1 MTVDG
6 ARSVFSPH
14 ESPLANRVSQERN
27 RIASGQTFRG
37 ENCASEHPEPPAL
50 AHPARPVPLCPAAH
64 SQGADP
70 GVETRTATMCTRTTR
85 QNVVSVASPRAQRHR
100 LPGHARAV
108 RVGASTQSL
117 KNRAS
122 ADRAT
127 SGPGVQRSPPVL
139 RDLCALLAQST
150 DPARVPHR
158 VVGRDSPSVIID
170 NIRDAKW
177 SFSRFEPWVRIRI
190 QI

>member
-6 ARSVFSPH
+6 ARGVFSPH

-27 RIASGQTFRG
+27 RIASGLSTQTFRG
-37 ENCASEHPEPPAL
+37 ENCASGHAKPPAL
-50 AHPARPVPLCPAAH
+50 AHPAHPVPLCPAAH

-117 KNRAS
+117 KTVLRPTARRLAPGSS
-122 ADRAT
+122 AVRQSFAT
-127 SGPGVQRSPPVL
+127 SAHFSHNQL
-139 RDLCALLAQST
+139 TLLACRT
-150 DPARVPHR
+150 
-158 VVGRDSPSVIID
+158 GWWGE
-170 NIRDAKW
+170 IRHLL
-177 SFSRFEPWVRIRI
+177 SSIT
-190 QI
+190 